1 MENKKFGIA
10 NIITVIGLI
19 TIIPLIYFLAKN
31 NGLGAL
37 ICVCFIVLT
46 DLIDGVIARK
56 MKQVSLFGKI
66 MDPVR
71 DRLLLLVIIF
81 YLIIVSENLLAVWL
95 VIITIIVEAI
105 STVTKTIIFKKH
117 SIIDHTLVGQA
128 RMFVHCVI
136 IIYLV
141 VNQFWLKL
149 TWPSIEEGL
158 LIIFFSSFFAFL
170 SHFEQLRKISQRVP
184 Q

>member
-1 MENKKFGIA
+1 MDNKRFSIA
-10 NIITVIGLI
+10 NIITIIGLI
-19 TIIPLIYFLAKN
+19 TIIPLIYFLAKG

-37 ICVCFIVLT
+37 ICASLIILT
-46 DLIDGVIARK
+46 DLIDGTVARK
-56 MKQVSLFGKI
+56 LKQITLFGKI

-71 DRLLLLVIIF
+71 DRLLLLVIVF

-95 VIITIIVEAI
+95 VILTIIVEAI
-105 STVTKTIIFKKH
+105 STITKTIIFKKH

-128 RMFVHCVI
+128 RMFVHSVV

-170 SHFEQLRKISQRVP
+170 SHFEQLRKISQNTQV
-184 Q
+184 